1 MRRFLSLLLIAA
13 MLLSVCTLFTGCDDS
28 GSSRKDDDED
38 EVTPT
43 LKFNGL
49 EIVLPEDFELESKN
63 DRSVAF
69 ESDNYY
75 VSVESGLMTG
85 EIQGMTAEELRD
97 YCAKPKKPGEF
108 SKLETGKKNG
118 TYYYYALLYTEEDAR
133 AAAFYTDDDY
143 FWVVTVSNT
152 ASDTKIN
159 SGETIKLI
167 TGWKCKAPKQNSS
180 GNQD

>member
-1 MRRFLSLLLIAA
+1 MGRFLSLLLIAA
-13 MLLSVCTLFTGCDDS
+13 MLLSVCTIFTGCDDS
-28 GSSRKDDDED
+28 DYSRKEDDED
-38 EVTPT
+38 EKTT

-49 EIVLPEDFELESKN
+49 DIVLPDDFELASK
-63 DRSVAF
+63 DGSIVTF
-69 ESDNYY
+69 ESDEYFIHI
-75 VSVESGLMTG
+75 ESGVMTG
-85 EIQGMTAEELRD
+85 AIKGLDSEELRD
-97 YCAKPKKPGEF
+97 YCATPKKPGEF

-118 TYYYYALLYTEEDAR
+118 TPYYYALLYTEEDAR

-159 SGETIKLI
+159 SGEMIKLI

>member
-13 MLLSVCTLFTGCDDS
+13 MLLSVCALFTGCDDS
-28 GSSRKDDDED
+28 GSSRNDEGEDD
-38 EVTPT
+38 VKPT

-49 EIVLPEDFELESKN
+49 QIVLPDDFELESKN
-63 DRSVAF
+63 ENEVVF
-69 ESDNYY
+69 ESDDYRVY
-75 VSVESGLMTG
+75 VGAGPMTG

-97 YCAKPKKPGEF
+97 YCAKPKKPNDF

-118 TYYYYALLYTEEDAR
+118 TPYDYALLYTEDDAR

-159 SGETIKLI
+159 SGEMIKLI